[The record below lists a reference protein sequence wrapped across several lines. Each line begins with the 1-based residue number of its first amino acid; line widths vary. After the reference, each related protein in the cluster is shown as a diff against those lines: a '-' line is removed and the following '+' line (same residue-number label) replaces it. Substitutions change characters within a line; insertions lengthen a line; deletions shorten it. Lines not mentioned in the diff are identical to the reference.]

1 MIGIPKTDSLQSAVI
16 SGVCHE
22 GLTVTA
28 RDGRQAFLAVV
39 DSSGNILESGPLVA
53 REAWNVTLAV
63 YKNFLLGNGHL
74 RIFSDPAGEGV
85 RINESANS

>member
-1 MIGIPKTDSLQSAVI
+1 MIGMPKTKALKSVII

-22 GLTVTA
+22 GLTVKT

-63 YKNFLLGNGHL
+63 YKNFLLGKGHL
-74 RIFSDPAGEGV
+74 RIFSSAPGE
-85 RINESANS
+85 EEKTS